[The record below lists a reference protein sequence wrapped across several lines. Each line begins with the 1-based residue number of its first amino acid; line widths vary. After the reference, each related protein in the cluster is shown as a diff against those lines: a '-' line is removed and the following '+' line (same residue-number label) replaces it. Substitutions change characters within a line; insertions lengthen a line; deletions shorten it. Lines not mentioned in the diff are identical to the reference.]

1 RYFPSKNSSVA
12 TAMQRFFEE
21 NYRKNLSLKFI
32 HINNVTYL
40 VLLWIYFLEENSRK
54 RYFQMRVSYL

>member
-1 RYFPSKNSSVA
+1 NSSVA

-40 VLLWIYFLEENSRK
+40 VKLTKKDW
-54 RYFQMRVSYL
+54 SYHQFFILIISTLPFSPSDE

>member
-1 RYFPSKNSSVA
+1 FPPKNSSVA

-32 HINNVTYL
+32 HINNVTHL
-40 VLLWIYFLEENSRK
+40 SNEE
-54 RYFQMRVSYL
+54 

>member
-1 RYFPSKNSSVA
+1 SVA

-40 VLLWIYFLEENSRK
+40 LNIKKAGKKLILSALSF
-54 RYFQMRVSYL
+54 